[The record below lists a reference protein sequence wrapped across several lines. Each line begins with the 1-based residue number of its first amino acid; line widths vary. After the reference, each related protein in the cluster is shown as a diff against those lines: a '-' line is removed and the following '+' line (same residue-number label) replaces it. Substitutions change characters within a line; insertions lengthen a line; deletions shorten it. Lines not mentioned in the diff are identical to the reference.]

1 MLVDRPLTVIQPTP
15 GWRTLDLAE
24 LWRFR
29 ELIFFLA
36 WRDVKLQ
43 YNRAAFGLLWTV
55 LRPLVAATVF
65 TVVFGRLAK
74 VPSDGLP
81 YPVFAFLGL
90 IPWNYFAK
98 TTTNSGGSLLS
109 GRNLI
114 TKVYFPRLILPL
126 SAALSGLVE
135 LAIGFAVLLVLLPI
149 FGQIISPTIVI
160 VPLFIALAV
169 LTSLSIGVWLAAL
182 DVRYKDVR
190 YLIPFLMQLWL
201 FATPVIYPSSLIPDQ
216 LRTLYGLNPMAG
228 VVDGFR
234 WAVLGQAAPPGPMLA
249 LSVLVVGLT
258 LVSGLFYF
266 RRVERTFAD
275 VL

>member
-1 MLVDRPLTVIQPTP
+1 
-15 GWRTLDLAE
+15 
-24 LWRFR
+24 
-29 ELIFFLA
+29 
-36 WRDVKLQ
+36 
-43 YNRAAFGLLWTV
+43 
-55 LRPLVAATVF
+55 
-65 TVVFGRLAK
+65 
-74 VPSDGLP
+74 
-81 YPVFAFLGL
+81 
-90 IPWNYFAK
+90 
-98 TTTNSGGSLLS
+98 
-109 GRNLI
+109 
-114 TKVYFPRLILPL
+114 
-126 SAALSGLVE
+126 
-135 LAIGFAVLLVLLPI
+135 VLLVLLPI